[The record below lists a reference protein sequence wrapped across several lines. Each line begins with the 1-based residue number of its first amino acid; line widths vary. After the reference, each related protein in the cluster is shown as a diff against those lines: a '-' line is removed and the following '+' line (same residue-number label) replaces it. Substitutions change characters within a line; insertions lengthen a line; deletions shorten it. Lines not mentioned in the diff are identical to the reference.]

1 MKAGVLVV
9 GGIFLVCLTGCATTS
24 RKSQMESENLKDRV
38 SSLEMQLQQK
48 NAEVGSLRM
57 ALAKKTEE
65 AAVTKQSKE
74 PQGFAKEDAGKPAI
88 KQIQKALKNAGFN
101 PGPVDGR
108 SGTQTRLAIKEFQ
121 KVNNLN
127 PDGKVGKQT
136 WALLEPYLNKEAAV
150 EPIQQK

>member
-1 MKAGVLVV
+1 MKAGVLFV
-9 GGIFLVCLTGCATTS
+9 GGIFLVCLSGCATMNN
-24 RKSQMESENLKDRV
+24 KSQIESEKLQDRV

-48 NAEVGSLRM
+48 NAEVGSLRL

-65 AAVTKQSKE
+65 AALNKQSKE
-74 PQGFAKEDAGKPAI
+74 PQAFAKEDSGKPSV

-121 KVNNLN
+121 KMNNLTA
-127 PDGKVGKQT
+127 DGKVGKQT
-136 WALLEPYLNKEAAV
+136 WSMLEPYLNKEAAS
-150 EPIQQK
+150 EFGQQ